1 MVETQKKHAREDET
15 VQALLGVYRHE
26 TPEGFLF
33 ANVRQRSA
41 GQLLGEKRVGMSGL
55 VVAVL
60 TDRWLLPMQPRI
72 QP

>member
-1 MVETQKKHAREDET
+1 MREKMT
-15 VQALLGVYRHE
+15 VPALLGVHHHE

-33 ANVRQRSA
+33 ANVRQRAA

-72 QP
+72 QL